1 MTHVVGAEDLGIF
14 YTMVSIF
21 VIVSAF
27 TLSFGYY
34 ALKADKHHDETEPHA
49 HH

>member
-1 MTHVVGAEDLGIF
+1 MHVGPEDLGIF

-21 VIVSAF
+21 FIVSTF
-27 TLSFGYY
+27 TLGFAYY
-34 ALKADKHHDETEPHA
+34 ALKNDHNHDETEPHT